1 MSSGV
6 LEVGLAEPVVAEAE
20 TRPASDGSERVL
32 VSKLRRRDPEAFEAL
47 VRAHQDRVYNFC
59 LRMLND
65 REEANDLVQE
75 IFVSIHQNLDK
86 FRMDAR
92 LSTWILR
99 IARNHCLNRL
109 KYLKR
114 RGRGRSDAFAD
125 VSEGALQDALDG
137 PQKPDEALNAAHERD
152 LVRRAI
158 ARLDEEQRVLVVL
171 RDIEQMTY
179 EEIIEI
185 TDLAEGTVK
194 SRLHRAREKLA
205 TIIAGLEE

>member
-6 LEVGLAEPVVAEAE
+6 LEIGLAEPVVAEAE
-20 TRPASDGSERVL
+20 TRPAPDGSERVL

-114 RGRGRSDAFAD
+114 RGRGRSDAFTD